1 MFFKRKIFAQR
12 LRTLREV
19 KELRQEDVGKILGI
33 TIATI
38 SKLETGK
45 ARPTVEALAA
55 LAHYYGVSMD
65 YLAGYNRIP
74 EDVPKWFKPLYPDL
88 MTLGSDGRKAVK
100 AIITSL
106 AKK

>member
-1 MFFKRKIFAQR
+1 MFFKTKIFAKR
-12 LRTLREV
+12 LRTLREE
-19 KELRQEDVGKILGI
+19 KQLRQEDVGKILGL

-45 ARPTVEALAA
+45 VRPSAEVLVALAD
-55 LAHYYGVSMD
+55 YYGVSMD

-74 EDVPKWFKPLYPDL
+74 EDVPKWLRPLYPDL

-100 AIITSL
+100 AIIKSF